1 MNKITRSAALAFCAA
16 GLLLAGCGTDQPA
29 TEASTEP
36 EGMTFQDSAAMSTD
50 SARMGK
56 PQGVEVGG
64 ARMTPDKDLVA
75 NAVNSKEHTTLVSA
89 VQAAGLAETLK
100 GPGPYTVFA
109 PSNAAFNNLPY
120 GAMAGL
126 MRPESKEKLQGV
138 LKYHVI
144 PSRIM
149 AADLRD
155 GQQLTTLSGDK
166 IKVSVKDGK
175 VKINNANVTISDVV
189 SSNGITHVID
199 QVLLP
204 PAE

>member
-1 MNKITRSAALAFCAA
+1 MKKTLRNAAMAFCAA
-16 GLLLAGCGTDQPA
+16 GSVLLTSCGTDQPA
-29 TEASTEP
+29 TETTEP
-36 EGMTFQDSAAMSTD
+36 TGMTLQDSAAMSTD

-64 ARMTPDKDLVA
+64 ARMTPDKDIVA
-75 NAVNSKEHTTLVSA
+75 NAANSKDHTTLVAA

-100 GPGPYTVFA
+100 GAGPYTVFA
-109 PSNAAFNNLPY
+109 PSNAAFNNLPN
-120 GAMAGL
+120 GAVAGL

-155 GQQLTTLSGDK
+155 GQQLTTVNGEK
-166 IKVSVKDGK
+166 VKVSVKDGK
-175 VKINNANVTISDVV
+175 VMINNATVTIPDVV